1 MRFFKFLFKCLIIFN
16 LFSCSLEN
24 KNIMKYPKTNKQNVI
39 DIYHGKE
46 INDPYRWL
54 EDDYSEDTK
63 SWVAKQNK
71 YTDEYLNRIPFK
83 NKIEKKLMSN
93 WNYPTESM
101 PIIKNEVEYYYG
113 NNGLQNQAILY
124 KRNKNQKISTVLIDP
139 NKLSV
144 DGSKALGGVYFSNDN
159 NYLGYSLNIS
169 GSDWQE
175 LKIMKLEDGSLI
187 TDKIKWVK
195 FSGMEWFKDGFF
207 YKKYPETTEG
217 KKLTEINKN
226 SKIFYHKLKTS
237 QKEDIE
243 VKTLFDSE
251 NISPWLSIS
260 EDEELMFLYGSKGT
274 YGNSL
279 YFKKASLDKSK
290 WFPLVKD
297 FKSEISLVRKIKNS
311 LYVISDRNNP
321 FNQLIKISIDNYDE
335 SDWEII
341 IDGSSE
347 EVLKEIQITGDKIFA
362 HFYKDVYS
370 LWKVFNL
377 NGEYLYKIDAPE
389 LGIINGFNGDLS
401 HKKTYYTFNNLITPS
416 TIYEYD
422 ITSNTSK
429 IYRESK
435 STFNTENYVMRQEF
449 YKSKDGT
456 LIPMFICHK
465 KGLHMDGKRPTLL
478 YGYGGFNISIEPY
491 FNKSNSILYDN
502 NGVYVIANIR
512 GGGEYGEKWHKSGI
526 LEKKQ
531 NVFDDFI
538 YAAKYLINRN
548 ITSPKFLGIQ
558 GQSNGGLLIGAVI
571 NQSPDLFKVAFPE
584 VGVMDMLRYEKFTIG
599 YAWSVEYGS
608 IEDKDSFE
616 NIIKYSPLHNIDSTV
631 TYPSMLIYTAD
642 HDDRVVPAHSF
653 KYAAKVQSL
662 ENNKNPSLIRIGMN
676 NGHGFGKPTIKIIK
690 EHAEKWA
697 YLFYEMGLKY

>member
-1 MRFFKFLFKCLIIFN
+1 MSFLKLIFTYLIIFN
-16 LFSCSLEN
+16 SFSCSIEKI
-24 KNIMKYPKTNKQNVI
+24 KNMNYPKTNKQNII
-39 DIYHGKE
+39 DFYHGKE
-46 INDPYRWL
+46 IIDPYRWL
-54 EDDYSEDTK
+54 EDDYSNETQ
-63 SWVAKQNK
+63 SWVAEQNK
-71 YTDEYLNRIPFK
+71 FTDEYLNQIPFK
-83 NKIEKKLMSN
+83 NQIEKKLKSN

-101 PIIKNEVEYYYG
+101 PIIKNGVQYYYA

-124 KRNKNQKISTVLIDP
+124 KRNKNQKIGSVLIDP
-139 NKLSV
+139 NKLSK
-144 DGSKALGGVYFSNDN
+144 DGSKALGGIYFSNDN

-175 LKIMKLEDGSLI
+175 LKILKLDDGSLFNEEL
-187 TDKIKWVK
+187 KWVK

-207 YKKYPETTEG
+207 YKKYPETTDA
-217 KKLTEINKN
+217 KKLTEVNRN
-226 SKIFYHKLKTS
+226 SKIFYHKLNTS
-237 QKEDIE
+237 QKEDLE
-243 VKTLFDSE
+243 VKTLFNSE
-251 NISPWLSIS
+251 YISPWLSVS

-279 YFKKASLDKSK
+279 YFKQTSLDNNK
-290 WFPLVKD
+290 WLPLVKD
-297 FKSEISLVRKIKNS
+297 FRTEISLVRKIENS
-311 LYVISDRNNP
+311 IFVLSDRKNP
-321 FNQLIKISIDNYDE
+321 FNQLIKISVDKYEE
-335 SDWEII
+335 SSWETI
-341 IDGSSE
+341 IDGSKN
-347 EVLKEIQITGDKIFA
+347 EVLKEVQITGDKIFA

-377 NGEYLYKIDAPE
+377 NGEFLYKVDAPE
-389 LGIINGFNGDLS
+389 LGIINGFSGDLS
-401 HKKTYYTFNNLITPS
+401 DKKTYYTFNNLITPS
-416 TIYEYD
+416 IIYEYD
-422 ITSNTSK
+422 ISSNTSI
-429 IYRESK
+429 IYRESQ
-435 STFNTENYVMRQEF
+435 STFKSENYVISQEF

-465 KGLHMDGKRPTLL
+465 KGLKMDGKRPTLL

-538 YAAKYLINRN
+538 YAAKYLIKKN
-548 ITSPKFLGIQ
+548 ITSPNFLGIQ
-558 GQSNGGLLIGAVI
+558 GQSNGGLLIGAVL
-571 NQSPDLFKVAFPE
+571 NQKPDLFKVAFPE

-608 IEDKDSFE
+608 IEDENSFE
-616 NIIKYSPLHNIDSTV
+616 NILKYSPLHNIDSTV
-631 TYPSMLIYTAD
+631 NYPSMLIYTAD
-642 HDDRVVPAHSF
+642 HDDRVIPAHSF
-653 KYAAKVQSL
+653 KYAATIQSL
-662 ENNKNPSLIRIGMN
+662 ENSKNPSLIRIGIN

-697 YLFYEMGLKY
+697 YFFYEMGLSY